1 MESVEVGR
9 RVPLPAVEEGLGP
22 SPRVVPSTRSTPRAA
37 ELSLLATAGMGEGG
51 GVDLPKPIT
60 VMAGEAFIAGPEPF
74 ECGET

>member
-1 MESVEVGR
+1 MEGVESGGHLQDRPDSDGR
-9 RVPLPAVEEGLGP
+9 
-22 SPRVVPSTRSTPRAA
+22 
-37 ELSLLATAGMGEGG
+37 LSLLATAGMGEGG